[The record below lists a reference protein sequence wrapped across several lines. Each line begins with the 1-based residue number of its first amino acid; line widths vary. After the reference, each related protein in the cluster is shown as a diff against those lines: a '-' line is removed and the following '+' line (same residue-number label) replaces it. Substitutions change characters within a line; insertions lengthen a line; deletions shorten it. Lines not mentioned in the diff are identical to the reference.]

1 MANSIQNLLLQAQT
15 AIDNALTD
23 DEVKGFLS
31 VFGYDDTVLNA
42 GKALLDE
49 AGRLNQQQL
58 KEYGDQYSATQE
70 FTAKWETAKSDYTR
84 FTKIA
89 RVAVKNDPAAYQ
101 KLGLSGTRRQSFSGL
116 SAQMDQF
123 YTNALADPAILSA
136 LGRFGV
142 TQDKLSSGKQN
153 SDAAKAASVAQ
164 QNEKGEAQQATL
176 ARDKAVD
183 ALEDWLSDFTAIA
196 RIALEE
202 KPQLLEKLGI
212 LERS

>member
-1 MANSIQNLLLQAQT
+1 MANSIQNLLIQAQT

-23 DEVKGFLS
+23 DEVKGFLG
-31 VFGYDDTVLNA
+31 VFGYDETSLNA
-42 GKALLDE
+42 GKTLLDE
-49 AGRLNQQQL
+49 ASQLNQQQL

-101 KLGLSGTRRQSFSGL
+101 KLGLSGPRKQSFSGL
-116 SAQMDQF
+116 SSQIEQF
-123 YTNALADPAILSA
+123 YTNALADPSILA
-136 LGRFGV
+136 AFGRFGV
-142 TQDKLSSGKQN
+142 TQQKLTSGKQN
-153 SDAAKAASVAQ
+153 YDAAKAASVAQ

-176 ARDKAVD
+176 ARDNAVD
-183 ALEDWLSDFTAIA
+183 ALDDWLSDFTAIA